1 MSQYSVAI
9 ATAVRE
15 EGLKKVLADVFRV
28 AGIMKSDTAGQIIA
42 HMNNGGVTKV
52 VQQVEVKS

>member
-15 EGLKKVLADVFRV
+15 EGLKKVLADVFRA
-28 AGIMKSDTAGQIIA
+28 AGIMKTDTAGQVIS

-52 VQQVEVKS
+52 VQQVEVK